1 MFVTSW
7 LLWGEIL
14 FQETGDRSL
23 TGPTSIDPRSC
34 FGAEFQCNAVENSFF
49 CSLVCQRSTAVV
61 TVSSIQIH
69 GDVWNC
75 WQGKLLMLEKLTV
88 SFTFSCLT
96 FFTLLMMAW
105 NKLLHGQFFL
115 LVIMITYY
123 VYPQTDYCRSTLFW
137 LFLPINFNIFFN
149 TSGEDSHPY
158 STNSLILS
166 VLTVI
171 IFLYKVIYSERW

>member
-34 FGAEFQCNAVENSFF
+34 FGAEFQSNAVENSFF
-49 CSLVCQRSTAVV
+49 CSLVCQQRSTAVV
-61 TVSSIQIH
+61 TVSSIQIY

-96 FFTLLMMAW
+96 FFTLLMMTW

-115 LVIMITYY
+115 LAIIITYY

-137 LFLPINFNIFFN
+137 LFLPINFIIYFSIQVVEIVILNKP
-149 TSGEDSHPY
+149 SHSFCSY
-158 STNSLILS
+158 S
-166 VLTVI
+166 
-171 IFLYKVIYSERW
+171 LYYLLVRTKRW